1 MTVKVRVQDL
11 NDNPPLF
18 DKQRY
23 FTNVPEDLPLGSSV
37 LRVEAKDADA
47 NKNGK
52 IAYSINR
59 RQSDKDRTFAID
71 ENTGLILLD
80 RRLNFERKRVHE
92 IVVVAKDGGEVP
104 QETSAFIT
112 VRVSGD
118 NKFVG
123 ETKSTETTSSQE
135 IRLVPNPPSIFENTP
150 AGFGFAQVILEKWES
165 QRFNFEILPK
175 NGAFILTKNSSGIF
189 LTNTKVLDYEDKNIY
204 SVKIKATDPLYPEQ
218 SIEKSIE
225 ILVKDANDHRPIFE
239 IQEYYAS
246 LEESVEPGSSV
257 LKVKA
262 SDKDHGENGRI
273 SYFLNYAGSKYSDWF
288 KISESTGLITT
299 QTFLDCEMESS
310 PSVVIVAMDH
320 GYPSPFSATATLTVS
335 VSDVN
340 DNQPL
345 FDSSYYEASLP
356 ENQGPGECFLR
367 VKATDLDCGANSI
380 VKYSFKDDG
389 DDDKN
394 ESFMIEPD
402 SGKIC
407 LSKELDHETR
417 DSYDFTIIA
426 KDRGGLSTSTMVK
439 VQVMDVND
447 NAPRFGP
454 SEYFAKINR
463 KFPEVDK
470 SILQIHAQDDDSNES
485 TSIEYSI
492 ISGNIENTFV
502 LDKNLGVLKLAK
514 NIPSNLNR
522 FKLEVEATDNMGLRA
537 SQSGGGI
544 ATIEILVTD
553 DSEDLSIK
561 QMVYEFSLPE
571 DISPYSGIGTVAPLE
586 NIELG
591 SYTMKI
597 YAMSTKVH
605 YFSLDSKTG
614 LLRTESRLDHESN
627 PEVVLNIKIE
637 KEGRYNF
644 CQILIHIEDVN
655 DNTPEFGSEIALAT
669 VPEDFK
675 VGSIVYVAR
684 ARDADEGINGEISYR
699 LLNDED
705 ESNFSLNL
713 KSGELKLIEP
723 LDYENRGTHE
733 VLIEAID
740 NGNPPLK
747 GHLNLKISVHD
758 VNDNNPEF
766 YDTLQELQISENHP
780 VDTRIYAFKARDLDR
795 GKNGHISYSISEN
808 DYVTILPNSGVLILK
823 KPLDREANNEFDVVV
838 SAKDHGT
845 PSLSS
850 ELNFKLIVSDKNDN
864 SPKFDNDFYEFSV
877 LENLP
882 SEAIIGTV
890 SAYDHDDGP
899 NGFIL
904 YHLKTPIDKFKIN
917 ENTGLIVTSGT
928 LDREEKEF
936 YEILVEATDGGTPTR
951 SSQTLVQINVTDVND
966 NSPSLI
972 EPYGGIFYVKEGSLA
987 GTKIG
992 KLFAK
997 DPDEGDNLI
1006 FTTEDT
1012 SLVQVSP
1019 NGDVRLIRG
1028 LDYTEEEY
1036 DITIKISD
1044 TGSPPRYL
1052 ETDITIMVVNENDE
1066 RQYGQKSLTQKM
1078 SVEEGVP
1085 IGTKIGSI
1093 SSVGRKGARFI
1104 MEDMS
1109 PVITVDLKSG
1119 DIITIGNLDADEKS
1133 DYEYEIKIE
1142 EDDDLS
1148 VNLQIHVKNI
1158 NDERPIF
1165 EQNPI
1170 VLEIS
1175 ENMAI
1180 GTVLTTVLARDR
1192 DLNEQ
1197 INYELIE
1204 ESPKRDAFNLDNSSG
1219 ELTLL
1224 QELDYEQDKE
1234 FLVVVRA
1241 VDTGSRHTTELTIW
1255 VTIIDI
1261 NDNYPIFLSSSNL
1274 QIYSDVPLS
1283 IPVMRLLAIDY
1294 DSGRFGDIAY
1304 SIISGNAAE
1313 IYDIDE
1319 NLGDLKL
1326 KKVPKSTTYTLTIRA
1341 RDGGGLHTDTTLTID
1356 VKINNDSTPRFLR
1369 SITEVIVPEDT
1380 DPNTTILSLDLK
1392 QRSSSSESVLFSLI
1406 KGTSA
1411 FYIDEYSGRINTL
1424 VQLDR
1429 ETQDTYALVVQVAS
1443 VDTSI
1448 FSDTT
1453 VINVKIS
1460 DVNDNPPVFGQSCRD
1475 LSFPENINSSS
1486 LNFIQAIIAHDKDEG
1501 ENGQLT
1507 YTLEND
1513 YDGKFSINS
1522 MTGRLFAKSLD
1533 REEHEQ
1539 YALEIIASD
1548 SGASPKFSR
1557 CSISLRVL
1565 DANDNPPVFS
1575 RSVYYVRVKEDSPI
1589 GTEVIKIFANDIDE
1603 DQNSQVRYSL
1613 SPSGG
1618 MNKNFAINTVT
1629 GSIFTTNLLDREEKS
1644 GSDDDAHY
1652 ILNVFAADKGMEN
1665 ILFGTA
1671 EVKIYILDTN
1681 DNVPEFSIFPF
1692 RVNISTSP
1700 PIGSPL
1706 LKVLAFDPDLGSNGD
1721 VFFTLTNESSGIFEL
1736 SPKEGILTIA
1746 NDKDW
1751 TSGSI
1756 HNLDVIAS
1764 DKGVPPK
1771 TSKGLI
1777 EISVNGGP
1785 QVTLS
1790 FQKSIYKVELHEN
1803 PSSGRDVTQVQ
1814 AVRSDGRKQRVIYT
1828 FHRGNKDE
1836 AFEINANN
1844 GLIRVRDPEKID
1856 FEINKEFNLTVIG
1869 QGLGDERL
1877 NAYAVVVVQV
1887 KNMNDNAPKF
1897 PQKLYLAKV
1906 LEGHDKGAEVLK
1918 LEAIDS
1924 DDARTVLKYEII
1936 DGNVDGAFMI
1946 SPQTSG
1952 IIRTNTVLDREI
1964 REKYDLTISAKDD
1977 GSPSLS
1983 GTCRVTIFVI
1993 DVNDNQPHFPPMRPI
2008 VISKA
2013 TPPGS
2018 LVSNIRAND
2027 IDMYPMLTY
2036 KLDVGSE
2043 YFSINSFNGQ
2053 LYLLT
2058 TPDFIK
2064 HGDKFNISI
2073 IASDTKHIARAN
2085 TEIVFKIDTKYCQRN
2100 SKFIQPV
2107 YEFFV
2112 PTNVTYPF
2120 PAGKVELIG
2129 TSSECDGVVFKID
2142 EDSDQNTFSVGSNGE
2157 ILVHHGNWKK
2167 SSLIVRALSDSKSVI
2182 IASTVVILH
2191 QKLTGNN
2198 ELASSLVF
2206 EGLPSELELLRT
2218 SSTEPLY
2225 QVKINKPPVG
2235 LYFELFPVDS
2245 GYKIDSVNGNIYL
2258 VNTNVTSREKV
2269 RIAVRPIGEVS
2280 PFVEETLLMKFT
2292 DEQLIEEDGFFTT
2305 NETVVSL
2312 KEDIDIE
2319 QVNIQLC
2326 NYVKSQNGGTPYV
2339 RIISGNE
2346 HNIFTL
2352 VEESLSLILN
2362 KKLDYEY
2369 LDVHNVIIRMGS
2381 TKLSLCHVQVLVINV
2396 NDNAPEFPISN
2407 FVARLAENSPKG
2419 SSVLNPYVIDKD
2431 KNDSLTFWTDSKEFK
2446 VVSDSGK
2453 IFSNQKFDYELKD
2466 SYTFNY
2472 YVNDSVGHFSESKI
2486 YILIESV
2493 DEYPP
2498 IFADNAYFFSM
2509 SGLSNP
2515 GDVIGQVKATDQDS
2529 GPDGKIFYYFSTKN
2543 DYFGIDESRGVIT
2556 VIKAL
2561 DTDVFKGT
2569 RREKRSPREL
2579 KLMLKANSKRQN
2591 SLEAS
2596 TVVSIKIEESLLPI
2610 AVVSSESSLS
2620 AWIQGVIVGIV
2631 LLLICLGIGLF
2642 IHIKR
2647 KKKNN
2652 SNLNKFGFSSS
2663 NNIINNMNGNRSVT
2677 SSADNLDMELS
2688 QTSGSAGVISR
2699 FPPQYSEIVLD
2710 YDHTSGSG
2718 KPSNPTM
2725 NPTRSEIS
2733 EKSHRSASSGRGSVE
2748 EGDDEDV
2755 EIRMINEGSYLSPD
2769 GSLFLIDDDKLSQSS
2784 VQNSKD
2790 YFARLGIDIRKP
2802 PNLPQSQGAP
2812 SSVNPSGDNIH
2823 NFDRNSIYNRIPED
2837 AISDK
2842 NSVVSGATKQSLIYG
2857 SNPRTGQP
2865 SLTGSLSSI
2874 VHSEEE
2880 LAGSYNWDYLLDWGP
2895 QYQPLAHVFK
2905 EISRLKD
2912 SSGVSR
2918 VNEPPS
2924 GASNPIINKT
2934 FSPLQNTRLML
2945 SRSARSPISHDT
2957 LSQSALSPNFH
2968 PALSPLATKSPSV
2981 SPLALPM
2988 SRRPPP
2994 PPSSNSV
3001 SESSKRRENITSVI

>member
-1 MTVKVRVQDL
+1 MWFLIFLLYGVHGEYVQNFEIKENYPPGTEVGVVGSGSRLPSPPYLIVPLNGSPENDLWINQRTGEIRTKVKLDRELTSKYSLSAIPRNGETISVNIQVLDANDNAPVFPKDFILMDIPENIPLGTRRPLVPAVDKDLHLFSTRKYEFVSGNERQDFSLQSEEDPDGLLRVDLVVEGNIDRESVQTYELVIRAYDGGNPPKTGTMTVKVRVQDL

-123 ETKSTETTSSQE
+123 ETNLQKP
-135 IRLVPNPPSIFENTP
+135 LLLKKFDL
-150 AGFGFAQVILEKWES
+150 FLILLQYLK
-165 QRFNFEILPK
+165 ILQLDLDLL
-175 NGAFILTKNSSGIF
+175 NSGIF

-262 SDKDHGENGRI
+262 R
-273 SYFLNYAGSKYSDWF
+273 SKYSDWF

-561 QMVYEFSLPE
+561 QMVYEFFTPRRYFTLFRNRNNLCDEYKSAL
-571 DISPYSGIGTVAPLE
+571 
-586 NIELG
+586 
-591 SYTMKI
+591 
-597 YAMSTKVH
+597 
-605 YFSLDSKTG
+605 FSLDSKTG

-740 NGNPPLK
+740 NGNPPLI

-780 VDTRIYAFKARDLDR
+780 
-795 GKNGHISYSISEN
+795 N

-917 ENTGLIVTSGT
+917 ENTGLIVTS
-928 LDREEKEF
+928 
-936 YEILVEATDGGTPTR
+936 ATDGGTPTR

-1066 RQYGQKSLTQKM
+1066 RQYGQKSLTQK
-1078 SVEEGVP
+1078 
-1085 IGTKIGSI
+1085 I
-1093 SSVGRKGARFI
+1093 KGARFI

-1175 ENMAI
+1175 ENIAI

-1522 MTGRLFAKSLD
+1522 MTGRLFAKS
-1533 REEHEQ
+1533 
-1539 YALEIIASD
+1539 
-1548 SGASPKFSR
+1548 
-1557 CSISLRVL
+1557 ISLRVL

-1613 SPSGG
+1613 SPSG
-1618 MNKNFAINTVT
+1618 
-1629 GSIFTTNLLDREEKS
+1629 
-1644 GSDDDAHY
+1644 
-1652 ILNVFAADKGMEN
+1652 DKGMEN

-1671 EVKIYILDTN
+1671 QVKIYILDTN

-1777 EISVNGGP
+1777 EI
-1785 QVTLS
+1785 
-1790 FQKSIYKVELHEN
+1790 IELHEN

-1952 IIRTNTVLDREI
+1952 IIH
-1964 REKYDLTISAKDD
+1964 D

-1993 DVNDNQPHFPPMRPI
+1993 DVNDNHPHFPPMRPI

-2064 HGDKFNISI
+2064 H
-2073 IASDTKHIARAN
+2073 
-2085 TEIVFKIDTKYCQRN
+2085 
-2100 SKFIQPV
+2100 
-2107 YEFFV
+2107 
-2112 PTNVTYPF
+2112 
-2120 PAGKVELIG
+2120 AGKVELIG

-2258 VNTNVTSREKV
+2258 VNTNVASREKV

-2305 NETVVSL
+2305 NET
-2312 KEDIDIE
+2312 
-2319 QVNIQLC
+2319 
-2326 NYVKSQNGGTPYV
+2326 SQNGGTPYV

-2579 KLMLKANSKRQN
+2579 KLMLKANK
-2591 SLEAS
+2591 
-2596 TVVSIKIEESLLPI
+2596 SLLPI

-2620 AWIQGVIVGIV
+2620 AWIQ
-2631 LLLICLGIGLF
+2631 
-2642 IHIKR
+2642 
-2647 KKKNN
+2647 
-2652 SNLNKFGFSSS
+2652 
-2663 NNIINNMNGNRSVT
+2663 
-2677 SSADNLDMELS
+2677 DNLDMELS

-2994 PPSSNSV
+2994 PPSSNNV
-3001 SESSKRRENITSVI
+3001 SESKSLNSDFSNIFDDSGVHLANHARAVVHIDGKRQASVPLRWPCSSGSARQSHR